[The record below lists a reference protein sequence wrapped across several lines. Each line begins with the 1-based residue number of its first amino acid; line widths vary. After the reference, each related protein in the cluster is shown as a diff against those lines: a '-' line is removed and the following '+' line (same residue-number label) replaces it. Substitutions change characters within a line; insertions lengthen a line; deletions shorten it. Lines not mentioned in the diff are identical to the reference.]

1 MRAGI
6 GQAAASWSAERRVI
20 VDGIPVRFREA
31 GEGPCVVL
39 VHGLGISADY
49 WFRNGPALAA
59 AGNRVLAPDLP
70 GFGRT
75 RGPGGGLSVREQAV
89 ALDHWSAA
97 LGLEPAVY
105 VGHSLS
111 CQAVLEL
118 AARSPKRVLGLV
130 LAGPSGAPG
139 RHRLLKQAW
148 GLFLD
153 AWREPWRLFPFVLQ
167 AYLRAGPVRFW
178 KTWRAGAEHDA
189 FALLPLVTA
198 PAVVVVG
205 TRDPVVS
212 PAFAEALAA
221 GLPQGR
227 LVWIEAAAHAVL
239 FDRSY
244 AFNRVVLRFLEE
256 LERPVAPQS
265 PTPTTAAGSR
275 GGR

>member
-1 MRAGI
+1 MKLAI
-6 GQAAASWSAERRVI
+6 GDAAAAWSAERW
-20 VDGIPVRFREA
+20 VDVGALRVRFREA
-31 GEGPCVVL
+31 GSGPCVVL

-59 AGNRVLAPDLP
+59 AGYRVLAPDLP

-75 RGPGGGLSVREQAV
+75 RGPDGGLSVTEQAV
-89 ALDHWSAA
+89 ALNRWADAM
-97 LGLEPAVY
+97 GLEPSIY

-118 AARSPKRVLGLV
+118 AAMVPERVRGLV

-139 RHRLLKQAW
+139 RHRLLRQAW

-153 AWREPWRLFPFVLQ
+153 AWREPWRLFPVVLQ

-178 KTWRAGAEHDA
+178 RTWRAGARHEP
-189 FALLPLVTA
+189 FALLPRVTA
-198 PAVVVVG
+198 PGIVVVG
-205 TRDPVVS
+205 TRDPVVA

-227 LVWIEAAAHAVL
+227 VVWIAGAAHAVL
-239 FDRSY
+239 FNRSQ
-244 AFNRVVLRFLEE
+244 AFNRVLLRFVEE
-256 LERPVAPQS
+256 LEFPIAQQS
-265 PTPTTAAGSR
+265 PMPAAAAGFR
-275 GGR
+275 GDP